1 MIRYTQSGGV
11 GGIWA
16 TDYLQLAAAQ
26 TDTDGWVYLAEE
38 RDASLMGGGHTQYD
52 LLNLGGNPALTNTWI
67 LADLSAVVAPWAT
80 RTKLTI
86 SLDNNDASEED
97 TILWFRPYH
106 STGGLAS
113 SRFERARLRAD
124 VGINSEILWR
134 GDLDVSCVGGKF
146 FVYTP
151 SADNVDSIN
160 LRARAF
166 R

>member
-1 MIRYTQSGGV
+1 MMRYTQSGGV

-38 RDASLMGGGHTQYD
+38 RDATLMGGGHTQFD
-52 LLNLGGNPALTNTWI
+52 ILQLGGNPAPTAQWL

-86 SLDNNDASEED
+86 SIDNNDAGEED
-97 TILWFRPYH
+97 TLLWFRPYR
-106 STGGLAS
+106 STSGLAS
-113 SRFERARLRAD
+113 SRFERTRLRAD
-124 VGINSEILWR
+124 TQRDGEILWR
-134 GDLDVSCVGGKF
+134 GDLEVSCVGGKF

-151 SADNVDSIN
+151 AGENVDTIN
-160 LRARAF
+160 IRARAF